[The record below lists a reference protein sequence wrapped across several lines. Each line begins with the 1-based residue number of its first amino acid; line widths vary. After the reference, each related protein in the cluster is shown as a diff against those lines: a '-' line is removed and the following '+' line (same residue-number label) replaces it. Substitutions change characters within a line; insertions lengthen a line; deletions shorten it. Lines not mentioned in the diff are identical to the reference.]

1 MIPRRALFCLASIV
15 SILTSSLVAQ
25 TGGAQT
31 DQSYHSAL
39 EARRVVER
47 AIAAIGGLAALDSVH
62 DIARILTGE
71 RIDIGQ
77 ALRPSPPYTREPVTV
92 KNTTELK
99 SGRMVDELTH
109 GVLGAGTSHTV
120 LIVQDRNNSYFV
132 TRSGRGT
139 AVPTLTS
146 FGRPIPVPYRY
157 PELLLPLVLGRI
169 SNARFL
175 GQQSGDVRNYNVVS
189 FADPHG
195 TIFTLLFDDQTGL
208 LSKFSWLLD
217 EPTYSIAGELPRE
230 LTYSDYRQVH
240 GLTTPFHYT
249 VRYGGELL
257 ENLQVTDFKI
267 NTNPADAFFDLP
279 TDPSQAFSQSLAY
292 SPQGV
297 PLRGGFGANVN
308 KLGDDVYWVRAPYNS
323 FFVVFND
330 YVLVVE
336 APLNDLLSQQTIA
349 AIKKVAP
356 GKRIGYL
363 VVTHAHHDHIGG
375 VRGFVAE
382 GTTIVTASG
391 VKSEIERLVAEPH
404 SLNPDTLSLHPASL
418 KIETFTDRRVFSD
431 TNHRVE
437 LYNVGPNPHSDDLLV
452 AYIPSVKT
460 LYEAD
465 ALDLQS
471 ANVAPA
477 APTTIDLLHKIQALG
492 LDVQTIIPTH
502 GRSGTIDDL
511 KTAVSLAARDAAGQV
526 GQITRQRLPF
536 CRMFSASVEGA
547 RN

>member
-1 MIPRRALFCLASIV
+1 MIQLRMLFRLAGIISM
-15 SILTSSLVAQ
+15 LTIPLVAQ
-25 TGGAQT
+25 AAGVQT
-31 DQSYHSAL
+31 DQSYNSAL

-47 AIAAIGGLAALDSVH
+47 AIAAMGGPAALDSVH
-62 DIARILTGE
+62 DISRVLTGE

-77 ALRPSPPYTREPVTV
+77 ALRPGPPYTREPVSV
-92 KNTTELK
+92 KNTIELK

-120 LIVQDRNNSYFV
+120 LIVRDRNDSYFV

-175 GQQSGDVRNYNVVS
+175 GQQSGAGRNYNVVS
-189 FADPHG
+189 FADPNG
-195 TIFTLLFDDQTGL
+195 TMFTLLFDERTGL
-208 LSKFSWLLD
+208 LSNFYWLLD

-257 ENLQVTDFKI
+257 EDLQVTDFKI
-267 NTNPADAFFDLP
+267 NTNPADAFFDPP
-279 TDPSQAFSQSLAY
+279 TDPPQGLSQSLAY

-297 PLRGGFGANVN
+297 PLRGGLGANVN

-323 FFVVFND
+323 FFMVFSD

-336 APLNDLLSQQTIA
+336 APLNDFLSQQTIA
-349 AIKKVAP
+349 AIKKTAP
-356 GKRIGYL
+356 GKPIRYL

-382 GTTIVTASG
+382 GATIVTAPG

-404 SLNPDTLSLHPASL
+404 SLDPDTLSLHPAPL
-418 KIETFTDRRVFSD
+418 KIETFADRRVFSD
-431 TNHRVE
+431 TIHRVA
-437 LYNVGPNPHSDDLLV
+437 LYNIGPNPHADDLVV

-471 ANVAPA
+471 ANVVSA
-477 APTTIDLLHKIQALG
+477 APTTIDLMHKIQAFG

-511 KTAVSLAARDAAGQV
+511 KTAVSLAAGDAAGK
-526 GQITRQRLPF
+526 
-536 CRMFSASVEGA
+536 
-547 RN
+547 

>member
-1 MIPRRALFCLASIV
+1 MIPLRLLFRLVCILLAIP
-15 SILTSSLVAQ
+15 LVAQ
-25 TGGAQT
+25 TAEVQA
-31 DQSYHSAL
+31 DHSYDSSL

-47 AIAAIGGLAALDSVH
+47 ATAAMGSSAALDSVH
-62 DIARILTGE
+62 DILRILTGE

-77 ALRPSPPYTREPVTV
+77 ALRPYPPYTHEPVSV
-92 KNTTELK
+92 KNTIELK

-109 GVLGAGTSHTV
+109 GVLGAGTAHTT
-120 LIVQDRNNSYFV
+120 LIVGDRNNAYFV
-132 TRSGRGT
+132 SRSGVGT

-146 FGRPIPVPYRY
+146 FGRPIPVLYRY
-157 PELLLPLVLGRI
+157 PELLLPFVLDRI

-175 GQQSGDVRNYNVVS
+175 GNQSGDGWNYNVVS
-189 FADPHG
+189 FADPYG
-195 TIFTLLFDDQTGL
+195 TAFTLFFDEQTGL

-217 EPTYSIAGELPRE
+217 EPTYSIAGQLPRE
-230 LTYSDYRQVH
+230 LIYSDYRQVY
-240 GLTTPFHYT
+240 GLTTPFHYS

-257 ENLQVTDFKI
+257 EDLQVTDFKI
-267 NTNPADAFFDLP
+267 NTNPGDAFFDP
-279 TDPSQAFSQSLAY
+279 PADFSQHLVY

-297 PLRGGFGANVN
+297 PLRGSAFGPNVN
-308 KLGDDVYWVRAPYNS
+308 SLGDDVYWVCAPYNS
-323 FFVVFND
+323 FFVVFNE

-349 AIKKVAP
+349 DIKKTAP
-356 GKRIGYL
+356 GKPIRYL

-382 GTTIVTASG
+382 GAIIVTASG
-391 VKSEIERLVAEPH
+391 VKSEIEKQVAEPH
-404 SLNPDTLSLHPASL
+404 ALNPDALSLHPAQL
-418 KIETFTDRRVFSD
+418 KIETFADRRVFSD

-437 LYNVGPNPHSDDLLV
+437 LYNIGPNPHSDDLVV

-471 ANVAPA
+471 AKVAPA
-477 APTTIDLLHKIQALG
+477 APTTIDLMHKIQVLG

-511 KTAVSLAARDAAGQV
+511 RTAVSLAVGHAADK
-526 GQITRQRLPF
+526 
-536 CRMFSASVEGA
+536 
-547 RN
+547 